1 MINKEMH
8 GYMIVATP
16 SLLIVLAVLQPKKS
30 PAILEKRPT
39 ILEKSP
45 TMNEKSPKYVWEAT
59 LHTRMINVEIHGF

>member
-45 TMNEKSPKYVWEAT
+45 TMNEKSPKYV
-59 LHTRMINVEIHGF
+59 